1 MSRMPFSFLL
11 LCLATLAFAGV
22 AQAAQPARDARAQP
36 SADGR
41 MNGRMNGRANA
52 PAMPDWDHLTPA
64 QRDTLVSVL
73 RNRWN
78 EHPQQRARMLQHAEQ
93 WRTMTP
99 DQRREAQRGMKRF
112 QQMPPEER
120 KRARQLFEQSQQ
132 MAPEERAALREKL
145 KAMTPEQRR
154 EWFRQQRAQAPA
166 ATQDTTPKT
175 P

>member
-1 MSRMPFSFLL
+1 MSRTICSLWL
-11 LCLATLAFAGV
+11 LCFALLACAGL
-22 AQAAQPARDARAQP
+22 AQAASPARDPRMQAPADAQ
-36 SADGR
+36 
-41 MNGRMNGRANA
+41 ANA

-64 QRDTLVSVL
+64 QRDTLISVL

-78 EHPQQRARMLQHAEQ
+78 DHPKQRARMLQHAEK

-99 DQRREAQRGMKRF
+99 DERRQAQRGMKRF

-120 KRARQLFEQSQQ
+120 RRARELFEQAQRMS
-132 MAPEERAALREKL
+132 PEERAALREKL

-154 EWFRQQRAQAPA
+154 EWFRQQRTQTPDAPRDA
-166 ATQDTTPKT
+166 APKT